1 MTSQSDRKITS
12 ADCQSCGIC
21 CSPEASSPDG
31 CYSADYVGVT
41 NGDLARMSE
50 VLSAEK
56 IDGLVSRGPYNNSC
70 MKLVPKNGME
80 RCAALTG
87 RIGRSCACTIYEIRP
102 RDCRDFEPGSDVCLE
117 ARKNYFERR
126 RK

>member
-1 MTSQSDRKITS
+1 MSTRKITS

-21 CSPEASSPDG
+21 CSPEASSRDG
-31 CYSADYVGVT
+31 CYGADYVEVT
-41 NGDLARMSE
+41 NRDLKRMSKA
-50 VLSAEK
+50 LSAEE
-56 IDGLVSRGPYNNSC
+56 IGDRVSIGMDDNSC

-87 RIGRSCACTIYEIRP
+87 RIGRSCACSIYEVRP
-102 RDCRDFEPGSDVCLE
+102 GVCREFKPGSEECLE

-126 RK
+126 RGK